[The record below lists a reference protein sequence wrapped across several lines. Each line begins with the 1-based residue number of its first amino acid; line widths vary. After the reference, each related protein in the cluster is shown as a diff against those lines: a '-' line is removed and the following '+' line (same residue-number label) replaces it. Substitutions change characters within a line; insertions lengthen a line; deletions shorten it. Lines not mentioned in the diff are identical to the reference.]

1 MTQGYQS
8 KLKMLFEREVRLDAL
23 KQDLESNGQQLI
35 QTTNEVDRLRL
46 DRQGESIENEM
57 NEVAREF
64 DRLVQEMISDSLNSL
79 LMIINSMSLEKLTE
93 VLKTCLGS
101 SYRSVPK
108 SIQTL
113 LLMLNEIP
121 GSPGDTNPL
130 FRFVRL
136 LIQDS
141 SLTEFRVPL
150 ESWIRGQGELPEG
163 YDRDTH
169 SLNSEISDNY
179 LMITVKP
186 KPPEGYIVCG
196 AIVRDLD
203 PFDPKLQSS
212 GTQLKIAN
220 PIVNKIE
227 LELKSILCELV
238 LLCVREHGIPLSDLT
253 VQWFL
258 PLELMNLPVEHWDL
272 PIGRQK
278 YFSGRRCKAIAIRS
292 YERQFSDDY
301 DMSSGDWKKYWTRFL
316 DDRHAQCHAS
326 LDEINP
332 TKNEKEVKWHNI
344 NVKGCQFLELENHTH
359 KADLWDLL
367 LAQGVSIALWMRYLP
382 ICQNAC
388 EIVNIIPPCSI
399 GELPTALTTH
409 RQSVLPLEANTPI
422 SDTTGAAHLSLLWD
436 NPFRRF
442 PTIEYQSA

>member
-1 MTQGYQS
+1 MARLNKSQLTILTKY
-8 KLKMLFEREVRLDAL
+8 EVKLDAL
-23 KQDLESNGQQLI
+23 EQDLESNVQQLI
-35 QTTNEVDRLRL
+35 YTQNDVDRRRL
-46 DRQGESIENEM
+46 TGQGKIIENEIIK
-57 NEVAREF
+57 VAQEI
-64 DRLVQEMISDSLNSL
+64 DQIVQEMISESLNPL
-79 LMIINSMSLEKLTE
+79 LAILNSMSLEKLIE
-93 VLKTCLGS
+93 AFVICQGL
-101 SYRSVPK
+101 SYRTLPR
-108 SIQTL
+108 SIETL

-121 GSPGDTNPL
+121 GGPGETTPL
-130 FRFVRL
+130 IRFVKL

-141 SLTEFRVPL
+141 SLSQFRVPL
-150 ESWIRGQGELPEG
+150 ESWIRDQGELPDVHDAE
-163 YDRDTH
+163 TH
-169 SLNSEISDNY
+169 LLNSEISDNY
-179 LMITVKP
+179 LMISVKP
-186 KPPEGYIVCG
+186 KPPGGYIVCG

-220 PIVNKIE
+220 PIVDKIE

-301 DMSSGDWKKYWTRFL
+301 DMSSGDWEKYWNRFL
-316 DDRHAQCHAS
+316 DDRNAQCHTS

-332 TKNEKEVKWHNI
+332 IKNEKEVKWHNA

-382 ICQNAC
+382 SCQNAC
-388 EIVNIIPPCSI
+388 EIAKNIPPCSI
-399 GELPTALTTH
+399 GELPATLTTH
-409 RQSVLPLEANTPI
+409 RQNVLPLEANTPI
-422 SDTTGAAHLSLLWD
+422 TDTTGAAHLSLLWD
-436 NPFRRF
+436 NPFRPF